1 MGFIGD
7 ALLDGN
13 WIYKLLTH
21 SMPVIAM
28 DCEFNSCPWQD
39 KLDMIL
45 M

>member
-13 WIYKLLTH
+13 

-39 KLDMIL
+39 KLDMNL